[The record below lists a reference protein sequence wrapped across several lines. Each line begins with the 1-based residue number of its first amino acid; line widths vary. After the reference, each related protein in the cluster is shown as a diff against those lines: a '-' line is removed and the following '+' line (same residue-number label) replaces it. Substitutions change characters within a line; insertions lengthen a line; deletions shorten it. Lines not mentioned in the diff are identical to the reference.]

1 MLEQFHVPEKDR
13 VYVQQERMRVATEAL
28 FMRCGVDENGAKAS
42 TDVLI
47 TNDLRAV
54 ETHGVSNMMR
64 NYVSSYMNGSL
75 NPNPDLKVLRETAT
89 TANIDADGA
98 LGIQIGADMMQM
110 AIDRAKEFGTGAVTV
125 SDSGH
130 LGGCGYYAAMAAEQG
145 MIGLCMTGGHF
156 AGART
161 TGGMVPTFGSEPRL
175 GTNPIAWSAP
185 ARSRAPFLFDVASTQ
200 VANNKIGL
208 ARRIGIELEPN
219 WITDMQGTPYDQPVA
234 PPDEY
239 SLLPFGGTRE
249 NGSHKGYGFGLVC
262 AIMCQTLSG
271 TGLAGT
277 GSEYAGG
284 YHFFAAFQIEAFCD
298 QDEFLDNMDVV
309 LQRLE
314 DTPPAPGHDRVIYPG
329 LTEGEETERR
339 LKEGIPYHQEVIDW
353 YESIGA
359 ELDVEIKLP

>member
-1 MLEQFHVPEKDR
+1 MLEQFHVPQQDR
-13 VYVQQERMRVATEAL
+13 VYVMPDQMRANTEAL
-28 FMRCGVDENGAKAS
+28 FMRCGLDERGAKAC

-64 NYVSSYMNGSL
+64 NYVASYLDGSL
-75 NPNPDLKVLRETAT
+75 NPRPNLRTMRETAT

-98 LGIQIGADMMQM
+98 LGIHIGADMMQI
-110 AIDRAKEFGTGAVTV
+110 AVDRAREYGTGAVTV

-156 AGART
+156 DGPRR
-161 TGGMVPTFGSEPRL
+161 TGGMVPTFGAEPRL

-185 ARSRAPFLFDVASTQ
+185 ARSQSPFLFDVASTQ
-200 VANNKIGL
+200 IANNKIGL
-208 ARRIGIELEPN
+208 ARRIGVDLEPN
-219 WITDMQGTPYDQPVA
+219 WITDTDGIPLEENVA

-239 SLLPFGGTRE
+239 FLLPFGGSRA

-262 AIMCQTLSG
+262 GIMCQTLAG
-271 TGLAGT
+271 VGLSGT
-277 GSEYAGG
+277 GSEYNGG

-298 QDEFLDNMDVV
+298 QSEFLDNMDTV
-309 LQRLE
+309 LERLAE
-314 DTPPAPGHDRVIYPG
+314 TPPAPGHDRVLYPG
-329 LTEGEETERR
+329 LTEGEEMTQR
-339 LKEGIPYHQEVIDW
+339 LKDGIPYHREVIAW
-353 YESIGA
+353 YQSIGV
-359 ELDVEIKLP
+359 ELGVEIDLP